1 MKTPHITKYTSLNEQ
16 DFQKDKKLKEL
27 CFIVTAIT
35 SYVLYIV
42 IYRGFLAQVHVCQ
55 LSYNIHLRKIVME

>member
-16 DFQKDKKLKEL
+16 DLTLEQCFIKEL

-42 IYRGFLAQVHVCQ
+42 IYRGFLAYVCQ